1 MRGKILGMALLV
13 SPLGLAAAPLAHAT
27 QPDTA
32 QSNTAQSNTTQSD
45 TMKCT
50 MHFTLSG
57 WSAIYQTANG
67 KGTVECANGE
77 TMKVDINAKGGGLS
91 VGKYKLDNGV
101 GHFSG
106 VKSIDDVIGAYA
118 QATSHAG
125 VVGSSR
131 AAAMTKGN
139 VSLAITGTGKG
150 WDIGA
155 GFNSFSI
162 KRQK

>member
-1 MRGKILGMALLV
+1 MRGKILGMALLL
-13 SPLGLAAAPLAHAT
+13 SPLGLAAAPVAHAA
-27 QPDTA
+27 QSGTA
-32 QSNTAQSNTTQSD
+32 QSDAAQSD

-57 WSAIYQTANG
+57 WSAIYQTASG
-67 KGTVECANGE
+67 KGTIKCANGE

-91 VGKYKLDNGV
+91 VGKYKLDDGV

-106 VKSIDDVIGAYA
+106 VKKIDDVLGAYA

-139 VSLAITGTGKG
+139 VSLALTGTGKG